1 MLLLFYGLHNLTEQ
15 NAYFNDI
22 LKKKKKLKNQDRKYL
37 MKSKFLDKCKKEYK
51 KVMENVRSATE
62 SYWMNTTIVS
72 FDPIYIR
79 LALCQISWGR
89 WLV

>member
-1 MLLLFYGLHNLTEQ
+1 MIYQ
-15 NAYFNDI
+15 
-22 LKKKKKLKNQDRKYL
+22 KKKIIKSHDRKYL
-37 MKSKFLDKCKKEYK
+37 LSSKFLDKCKKEYK

-62 SYWMNTTIVS
+62 SYWMNTTIVP